1 MSFNLTFDHFGNFSN
16 RFLQNS
22 YYIDLSWEHIDLL
35 EGSATLG
42 LPVGEPNGLFDINL
56 MG

>member
-22 YYIDLSWEHIDLL
+22 YYLDLSWEHIDLL
-35 EGSATLG
+35 EGLASG
-42 LPVGEPNGLFDINL
+42 FPVGGVEWPV
-56 MG
+56 